1 MFFRKS
7 YRRRETLGG
16 KFSTTRYGGDRR
28 SRKRRDERKRRDNR
42 RKHTHTKRR

>member
-28 SRKRRDERKRRDNR
+28 SRKRRDNR